1 MQKREFNFRA
11 GFLVHSVTH
20 NVHRVVLSG
29 IHIES
34 TKAKAW
40 KQSLLYRRDEMKRRV
55 GASPSFRNPIVDP
68 RFSFSFSFAVSCIV
82 HERNRV
88 RASTAHKDDTN
99 VDSDCRRVTARV
111 DYARWIFSQGFYI
124 SRPLG
129 LALAIYLLFSLS
141 FSSARGR
148 TDFTWAH
155 TQRVR
160 SNGTHAQPVD
170 VSGEKLVPDNRSNL
184 RNPRGN
190 LDAFATL
197 RKSYIQYAGLEQPPL
212 LYTIPLFHVTMG
224 PW

>member
-1 MQKREFNFRA
+1 MKRIHLSGYEARPVQDWREQTRPLRFSTELMQKREFNFRA

-55 GASPSFRNPIVDP
+55 GASPSFRNPIVNP

-141 FSSARGR
+141 PFPAPGDARILHGHTHR
-148 TDFTWAH
+148 ECAATAH
-155 TQRVR
+155 M
-160 SNGTHAQPVD
+160 P
-170 VSGEKLVPDNRSNL
+170 NL
-184 RNPRGN
+184 
-190 LDAFATL
+190 
-197 RKSYIQYAGLEQPPL
+197 
-212 LYTIPLFHVTMG
+212 
-224 PW
+224 